1 VAAIE
6 GHAIAGG
13 TALVA
18 ACDFR
23 ISNGKGNFGM
33 NEVRNGMSV
42 PLNMLEIVRHAVL
55 GVIDEIVAG
64 DQLLERAVAK
74 VTYSKQSI
82 KAYPSIKRMMQ
93 RPAAEVMAQNKS
105 ATRLMLERDYGV
117 GKAKL

>member
-1 VAAIE
+1 
-6 GHAIAGG
+6 
-13 TALVA
+13 
-18 ACDFR
+18 
-23 ISNGKGNFGM
+23 
-33 NEVRNGMSV
+33 MSV
-42 PLNMLEIVRHAVL
+42 PLNMLEIVRHAVPAQTSWSMFL
-55 GVIDEIVAG
+55 TGKVFDAAEALKMGVIDEIVAG